1 VTDAVSART
10 LARTQGAYFLA
21 TGIWPLVD
29 RHTFEKVTGPKIDFW
44 LARTVGVLVAC
55 IGGALLVAAE
65 RDRLTVEMRALGA
78 GSAAGLAVID
88 LVYVLRRR
96 IPLVYLADAVVEVAL
111 TARWV
116 GTTRNARSGSRSEAR
131 SG

>member
-55 IGGALLVAAE
+55 IGGTLLAAAE

-96 IPLVYLADAVVEVAL
+96 IPLVYLADAVVEAAL

-116 GTTRNARSGSRSEAR
+116 GTRSARSGSRSEAR